1 VRSGSFVHERHHELL
16 AAATERNEDA
26 MGRPSSARKRITM
39 QVQVERCADHL
50 EMPVRIRFDG
60 REVEIVENVDQ
71 WYGPDYCYF
80 KIKGNDGNLYILRFD
95 EGRAEWQLMMFQ
107 SQADSTHLHP

>member
-1 VRSGSFVHERHHELL
+1 L
-16 AAATERNEDA
+16 
-26 MGRPSSARKRITM
+26 
-39 QVQVERCADHL
+39 RCAWC
-50 EMPVRIRFDG
+50 G
-60 REVEIVENVDQ
+60 KAENVDQ

>member
-1 VRSGSFVHERHHELL
+1 
-16 AAATERNEDA
+16 
-26 MGRPSSARKRITM
+26 MTM
-39 QVQVERCADHL
+39 QIQVERCADNL

-80 KIKGNDGNLYILRFD
+80 KIKGSEGNLYILRFD

-107 SQADSTHLHP
+107 TQADSTHLHP

>member
-1 VRSGSFVHERHHELL
+1 
-16 AAATERNEDA
+16 
-26 MGRPSSARKRITM
+26 M
-39 QVQVERCADHL
+39 QVQVKRCADHL

-95 EGRAEWQLMMFQ
+95 EGLAEWQLMMFQ
-107 SQADSTHLHP
+107 SHADSSHLHP

>member
-1 VRSGSFVHERHHELL
+1 
-16 AAATERNEDA
+16 
-26 MGRPSSARKRITM
+26 M
-39 QVQVERCADHL
+39 QVQVEHCADHL

-95 EGRAEWQLMMFQ
+95 ESRAEWQLMMFQ
-107 SQADSTHLHP
+107 SHSRAKPISTHLHP